1 MKKPNIRQNF
11 YQGQNVLANNL
22 NTLQDYSD
30 TNSNLLVSELLGS
43 GIVDG
48 FEITHKGG
56 FTVSITKGVA
66 FDKNG
71 NRLILEKDTDVP
83 LTTPIS
89 TNEESKLI
97 SLGIK
102 LSYIESEPV
111 KDSVDKETPTILTPS
126 VEFITGDTL
135 DEDILLLAVI
145 TLGEKAIIDID
156 NKAKKIM
163 TLEQQVSKT
172 NAFTTTT
179 DDSDTIASVDSDIFD
194 INTDIFN
201 INKKSFADTI
211 RDMVYPINSTY
222 IQFPNESNGQFE
234 NSKTPNVLFGGVWE
248 ARFNS
253 KGVFFRTEGGYAGE
267 ARNGSNGIQ
276 SDALEKHR
284 HTTEI
289 GSHFHYYRTSRGL
302 FDWGS
307 RDEWVMK
314 HGSYGDRF
322 NTESTNLGNK
332 TSHHQNE
339 GRSSDETRSTNMLIR
354 IWERIA

>member
-83 LTTPIS
+83 LTTPTTTGID
-89 TNEESKLI
+89 KRMRPIL
-97 SLGIK
+97 LGVK
-102 LSYIESEPV
+102 YFYIESELV
-111 KDSVDKETPTILTPS
+111 KDSQDRNTPTILTPS
-126 VEFITGDTL
+126 VEFVMGETL
-135 DEDILLLAVI
+135 DENVFLLAVI

-179 DDSDTIASVDSDIFD
+179 NHGDTIANIDA
-194 INTDIFN
+194 DIFN
-201 INKKSFADTI
+201 INKKSFTDTI
-211 RDMVYPINSTY
+211 RDMVYPIGYQYTQY
-222 IQFPNESNGQFE
+222 PNDTTGVFDETE
-234 NSKTPNVLFGGVWE
+234 TPLALFGGDWE
-248 ARFNS
+248 KQFETES
-253 KGVFFRTEGGYAGE
+253 VFFRTEGSLANESRSAGLQLDAMQLITGKFSPGMKHPNSSGVFTSSYDRSLE
-267 ARNGSNGIQ
+267 SGSSIGGFSISFNNARQ
-276 SDALEKHR
+276 A
-284 HTTEI
+284 
-289 GSHFHYYRTSRGL
+289 RTSQTENR
-302 FDWGS
+302 S
-307 RDEWVMK
+307 RNRLMIIWK
-314 HGSYGDRF
+314 
-322 NTESTNLGNK
+322 
-332 TSHHQNE
+332 
-339 GRSSDETRSTNMLIR
+339 R
-354 IWERIA
+354 IG